1 MMIEVNKFRIGL
13 FTAGGL
19 ILLVIVLFLL
29 GGASMFD
36 KKIKL
41 VTLVSESVQGLEKGG
56 QVKYKGVPV
65 GSVSDI
71 TIIMNTNQI
80 QITME
85 IDPNIFISQHKYFG
99 TQHESEV
106 AFTNYLQSEINKG
119 LRVRMEYAG
128 ITGYKYMEMNYFG
141 EPADPSKLIAKP
153 KYMDDEDNQM
163 IYIQTMPSML
173 SDIGKNVASIID
185 KLSNVNFDL
194 IGMNLEKATASAD
207 SLLNSEDI
215 RASIS
220 SIRKITASLETVTPD
235 RIEETRENVNIALIE
250 YRKLAVELQ
259 KRLEEAKLGAT
270 ANGLREASSSVN
282 ESVISLENT
291 LQKINSAIDELTMLL
306 RLLNEQPNAL
316 IRGKR
321 F

>member
-1 MMIEVNKFRIGL
+1 MIEVNKFKIGL
-13 FTAGGL
+13 FVASGAL
-19 ILLVIVLFLL
+19 LLLVVLFLL
-29 GGASMFD
+29 KGASMFD

-41 VTLVSESVQGLEKGG
+41 VTLVGESVQGLEKGG

-128 ITGYKYMEMNYFG
+128 ITGYKYIEMNYYG
-141 EPADPSKLIAKP
+141 EPSDASKLIPKP
-153 KYMDDEDNQM
+153 KYMDDEDNEM

-173 SDIGKNVASIID
+173 SDVGKNVASIID
-185 KLSNVNFDL
+185 KLNKIDFDK
-194 IGMNLEKATASAD
+194 IGKNLETASASASD
-207 SLLNSEDI
+207 LLNSEDVRESI
-215 RASIS
+215 ASI
-220 SIRKITASLETVTPD
+220 REITASLKTVTPTQ
-235 RIEETRENVNIALIE
+235 IEETRKNVNDALKE
-250 YRKLAVELQ
+250 YQKLAAFLQ
-259 KRLEEAKLGAT
+259 TRLEEAKIGAT
-270 ANGLREASSSVN
+270 ADSLRETSSTVNSSV
-282 ESVISLENT
+282 IAFDNT
-291 LQKINSAIDELTMLL
+291 LLKLNSVIDELTMLL

-321 F
+321 

>member
-1 MMIEVNKFRIGL
+1 MIEVNKFKIGL
-13 FTAGGL
+13 FTAGGF
-19 ILLVIVLFLL
+19 ILLIIMLFLL

-99 TQHESEV
+99 TKQESEI

-128 ITGYKYMEMNYFG
+128 ITGYKYIEMNYYG
-141 EPADPSKLIAKP
+141 EPADTSKLIPKP
-153 KYMDDEDNQM
+153 KYMDDKDNEM

-185 KLSNVNFDL
+185 KLNKINFDL
-194 IGMNLEKATASAD
+194 IGVNLEKASASAD
-207 SLLNSEDI
+207 SLLNSEDV
-215 RASIS
+215 RESIA
-220 SIRKITASLETVTPD
+220 SIRKITASLESVSADRVDVTYNNLN
-235 RIEETRENVNIALIE
+235 EALTE
-250 YRKLAVELQ
+250 YKKLATLLQ
-259 KRLEEAKLGAT
+259 NRIDEVKIGAT
-270 ANGLREASSSVN
+270 ADSLRDATSAVN
-282 ESVISLENT
+282 ESAVTLDNT
-291 LQKINSAIDELTMLL
+291 LQKLNSAIDELTTFL

-316 IRGKR
+316 IRGKQY
-321 F
+321 

>member
-1 MMIEVNKFRIGL
+1 MIEVNKFKIGL
-13 FTAGGL
+13 FVASGAL
-19 ILLVIVLFLL
+19 LLLVVLFLL
-29 GGASMFD
+29 KGASMFD

-41 VTLVSESVQGLEKGG
+41 VTLVGESVQGLEKGG

-99 TQHESEV
+99 TQQESEV

-128 ITGYKYMEMNYFG
+128 ITGYKYIEMNYYG
-141 EPADPSKLIAKP
+141 EPSDASKLIPKP
-153 KYMDDEDNQM
+153 KYMDDEDNEM

-173 SDIGKNVASIID
+173 SDVGKNVASIID
-185 KLSNVNFDL
+185 KLNKIDFDK
-194 IGMNLEKATASAD
+194 IGKNLETASASASD
-207 SLLNSEDI
+207 LLNSEDVRESI
-215 RASIS
+215 ASIREITS
-220 SIRKITASLETVTPD
+220 SLKTVTPTQ
-235 RIEETRENVNIALIE
+235 IEETRKNVNDALKE
-250 YRKLAVELQ
+250 YQKLAAFLQ
-259 KRLEEAKLGAT
+259 ARLEEAKIGAT
-270 ANGLREASSSVN
+270 ADSLRETSSTVNSSV
-282 ESVISLENT
+282 IALDNT
-291 LQKINSAIDELTMLL
+291 LLKLNSVIDELTMLL

-321 F
+321 

>member
-1 MMIEVNKFRIGL
+1 MIEVNKFKIGL
-13 FTAGGL
+13 FTAGGF
-19 ILLVIVLFLL
+19 ILLIIMLFLL

-99 TQHESEV
+99 TKQESEV

-128 ITGYKYMEMNYFG
+128 ITGYKYIEMNYYG
-141 EPADPSKLIAKP
+141 EPADASKLIPKP
-153 KYMDDEDNQM
+153 KYMDDKDNEM

-185 KLSNVNFDL
+185 KLNKINFDL
-194 IGMNLEKATASAD
+194 IGVNLEKASASAD
-207 SLLNSEDI
+207 SLLNSEDV
-215 RASIS
+215 RESIA
-220 SIRKITASLETVTPD
+220 SIRKITASLESVSADRVDVTYNNLN
-235 RIEETRENVNIALIE
+235 EALTE
-250 YRKLAVELQ
+250 YKKLATLLQ
-259 KRLEEAKLGAT
+259 NRIDEVKIGAT
-270 ANGLREASSSVN
+270 ADSLRDATSAVN
-282 ESVISLENT
+282 ESAVTLDNT
-291 LQKINSAIDELTMLL
+291 LQKLNSAIDELTTFL

-316 IRGKR
+316 IRGKQY
-321 F
+321 